1 MFTIHFPLQ
10 CTIIIKV
17 NQYWLHKTNPP
28 FVDFYTLIE
37 TRLIWATVLKRRSKI
52 HRERKL
58 YFYRLLEFCERRIG
72 EALQKTVSSLKHSES
87 HKIKNETN
95 LKFYFSFRFCH
106 IFFSTLPKNL
116 AFLHCECYRMRLR
129 YFAPVLAMA
138 TMETKWKLGRTIFT
152 LKSAGAEKQ
161 IHSVWKTVKLTDND
175 KQNRV
180 QDRTKNVKSFVK
192 PWLYYEKAGRWR
204 IYGRQPRRQG
214 RSLFFIEGLNG
225 VLPWTFDG

>member
-10 CTIIIKV
+10 CTITIKV

-58 YFYRLLEFCERRIG
+58 YFYRLSEFCERRIG

-106 IFFSTLPKNL
+106 IFFSTLPKKP
-116 AFLHCECYRMRLR
+116 C
-129 YFAPVLAMA
+129 V
-138 TMETKWKLGRTIFT
+138 FT
-152 LKSAGAEKQ
+152 LRVLSHAVALLRAGPGYGYHGNEMKTRPDNFYFEKRWRGKTNPL
-161 IHSVWKTVKLTDND
+161 SMETVKLTGND

-180 QDRTKNVKSFVK
+180 QDRTKNIKSFVK
-192 PWLYYEKAGRWR
+192 PWLWKGW
-204 IYGRQPRRQG
+204 
-214 RSLFFIEGLNG
+214 
-225 VLPWTFDG
+225 

>member
-58 YFYRLLEFCERRIG
+58 YFYRLSEFCERRIG

-116 AFLHCECYRMRLR
+116 AFLHGECYRMRLR
-129 YFAPVLAMA
+129 YFAPVQAMA

-152 LKSAGAEKQ
+152 WEALARKNKSTQYGNCK
-161 IHSVWKTVKLTDND
+161 I
-175 KQNRV
+175 NR
-180 QDRTKNVKSFVK
+180 
-192 PWLYYEKAGRWR
+192 
-204 IYGRQPRRQG
+204 
-214 RSLFFIEGLNG
+214 
-225 VLPWTFDG
+225 

>member
-1 MFTIHFPLQ
+1 MQFLILLHETAVKHVLKNWKFRHSQILHHIESVYNSLP
-10 CTIIIKV
+10 TSAHH
-17 NQYWLHKTNPP
+17 YHWLHKTNPP

-58 YFYRLLEFCERRIG
+58 YFYRLSEFCERRIG
-72 EALQKTVSSLKHSES
+72 EALQKTGSSLKHSES
-87 HKIKNETN
+87 HKIKKETN

-116 AFLHCECYRMRLR
+116 AFLHGECYRMRLR

-152 LKSAGAEKQ
+152 WKALARKNKSTQ
-161 IHSVWKTVKLTDND
+161 
-175 KQNRV
+175 
-180 QDRTKNVKSFVK
+180 
-192 PWLYYEKAGRWR
+192 
-204 IYGRQPRRQG
+204 YGN
-214 RSLFFIEGLNG
+214 L
-225 VLPWTFDG
+225 

>member
-1 MFTIHFPLQ
+1 MQFLILLHETAVKHALKNWKFRHSHKFCTTLRVFTIHFPLQ

-58 YFYRLLEFCERRIG
+58 YFYRLSEFCERRIG
-72 EALQKTVSSLKHSES
+72 EALQKTGSSLKHSES

-116 AFLHCECYRMRLR
+116 AFLHGECYRMRLR
-129 YFAPVLAMA
+129 YFSPVLAMA

-152 LKSAGAEKQ
+152 WKALARKNKSTQYGNCK
-161 IHSVWKTVKLTDND
+161 I
-175 KQNRV
+175 NR
-180 QDRTKNVKSFVK
+180 
-192 PWLYYEKAGRWR
+192 
-204 IYGRQPRRQG
+204 
-214 RSLFFIEGLNG
+214 
-225 VLPWTFDG
+225 

>member
-58 YFYRLLEFCERRIG
+58 YFYRLSEFCERRIV

-116 AFLHCECYRMRLR
+116 AFLHGECYRMRLR

-138 TMETKWKLGRTIFT
+138 TMETKWKLGRTIIT

-161 IHSVWKTVKLTDND
+161 IHSVWKTVKLTGND

-180 QDRTKNVKSFVK
+180 QDRTKNIKSFVK
-192 PWLYYEKAGRWR
+192 PWLLKGW
-204 IYGRQPRRQG
+204 
-214 RSLFFIEGLNG
+214 
-225 VLPWTFDG
+225 

>member
-58 YFYRLLEFCERRIG
+58 YFYRLSEFCERRIG

-87 HKIKNETN
+87 HKIKKKLTWSSTFPLDFAISFFQLSQKTLRFYTASAIACGCVTSRRSWLWLPWKRNEN
-95 LKFYFSFRFCH
+95 
-106 IFFSTLPKNL
+106 
-116 AFLHCECYRMRLR
+116 
-129 YFAPVLAMA
+129 
-138 TMETKWKLGRTIFT
+138 
-152 LKSAGAEKQ
+152 SAGQ
-161 IHSVWKTVKLTDND
+161 FLLWKALARKNKSTQYGKL
-175 KQNRV
+175 
-180 QDRTKNVKSFVK
+180 
-192 PWLYYEKAGRWR
+192 
-204 IYGRQPRRQG
+204 
-214 RSLFFIEGLNG
+214 
-225 VLPWTFDG
+225 